1 MTIKNLLS
9 DLDGVI
15 RLYPKNRDQVIEER
29 YQLPKGSLF
38 DSAFRN
44 PLLQE
49 VVCGRIT
56 DALWRKDIL
65 GRLKAI
71 SADSMAESTFDEWN
85 SFPGNIDN
93 QYLLTLKE
101 RFGGLDMSILTNGT
115 DRLKSDLCK
124 LGIENSFYRI
134 FNSSEIGYCKPQVE
148 IYHHVISELRLSP
161 SEILFIDD
169 SKAHIEAAQNIGF
182 KTIHY
187 KSFDHFQMELN
198 KL

>member
-1 MTIKNLLS
+1 MRIKHILS

-15 RLYPKNRDQVIEER
+15 RLYPENRDHAIEGK

-38 DSAFRN
+38 NSAFRN

-56 DALWRKDIL
+56 DDLWRVDIL
-65 GRLKAI
+65 KRLKSI
-71 SADSMAESTFDEWN
+71 STDSVAESAFAEWN
-85 SFPGNIDN
+85 SFPGSVDSR
-93 QYLLTLKE
+93 YLLSLKE
-101 RFGGLDMSILTNGT
+101 RFNGLDISILTNGT
-115 DRLKSDLCK
+115 DRLKSDLHK
-124 LGIENSFYRI
+124 LGISNSFNRI

-148 IYHHVISELRLSP
+148 IYHHVISELGLSP

-169 SKAHIEAAQNIGF
+169 SKAHIDAAQNIGF

-187 KSFDHFQMELN
+187 KSFDLFQTEINSL
-198 KL
+198 